1 MTAGEDSDSSAAD
14 EFAGWWRET
23 GEHEL
28 RQVLLWRWDPLGVAD
43 HFPNTAD
50 EYDGYAPQVVQA
62 LRKGASE
69 TELMRLLGDFER
81 DSMGLSAPAL
91 ARLRPL
97 AVSLLFWFQ
106 NSQDSWRKFG
116 AVRR

>member
-1 MTAGEDSDSSAAD
+1 MTSGEDSDTLTAEQFAA
-14 EFAGWWRET
+14 WWRAT

-28 RQVLLWRWDPLGVAD
+28 RQVLLWRWDPLGVAE

-69 TELMRLLGDFER
+69 TELAEMLAGFER
-81 DSMGLSAPAL
+81 EAMGLSAPA
-91 ARLRPL
+91 ATRLRPL
-97 AVSLLFWFQ
+97 AASLRLWFE
-106 NSQDSWRKFG
+106 N
-116 AVRR
+116 

>member
-1 MTAGEDSDSSAAD
+1 MTAGEDSDGLTAE
-14 EFAGWWRET
+14 EFAAWWRET

-69 TELMRLLGDFER
+69 TELMQLLAGFER
-81 DSMGLSAPAL
+81 DSMGLSAPAPT
-91 ARLRPL
+91 RLRRL
-97 AVSLLFWFQ
+97 ADSLLLWFK